1 MNRIFKLD
9 SLAGKLVL
17 YACLAV
23 AILAVAL
30 LGVRPLIRGRNADA
44 NKPAVKTSSTL
55 SHTPPIPDL
64 TIEKIV
70 QHGHIVEIRARVQ
83 PGTTVMINGQRAG
96 ILWDGGEIKHFVG
109 PLPDGVND
117 IAVTVQNDEGGINS
131 QRLSVVL
138 P

>member
-55 SHTPPIPDL
+55 SHIPPIPDL